1 MFVNYERHTMQN
13 SQLLRI
19 TEVSKKTTLAKSTIW
34 LKIAQGKFPAPVKLS
49 PAISVWKEADIN
61 DWINQFFGTS
71 HSEVRP

>member
-1 MFVNYERHTMQN
+1 MSN

-34 LKIAQGKFPAPVKLS
+34 LKIAQGKFPAPAKLS

-61 DWINQFFGTS
+61 NWINQFFNSGN
-71 HSEVRP
+71 SEGQP